1 MKTQMLRTLCMGLTL
16 LVGWSCTKERSCPN
30 PGERSE
36 NAIAEARACYE
47 STAAPLT
54 KTVAG
59 REVPIKPLPGT
70 MAPLWDRAVAV
81 VSSDGTS
88 WVDVP
93 IEAAITYTAV
103 RGGLHD
109 HEEGES
115 CGHDHSPVQTVQKL
129 SVYTAADGGQQLS
142 VVTIVPEPDCTV
154 DAAGFSSAT
163 GLAGFS
169 GFASWHDL
177 AGNLIRVAGYEQGTK
192 TACVEATGD
201 NRTEIGALVG
211 NTILYPYK
219 NNLTSSVVITKA
231 GWCNICGKSS
241 CKYPNDMNEHCLLC
255 GQYDPKNRPWE
266 KSECICARCS
276 TCGRRV
282 TDPSKGA
289 VTCTCGNNFT
299 PAVCKICGELV
310 CIHLFNANKSDTPV
324 PVHDPVTAH
333 SAMFDEFFGPRYS
346 SDLIRMMKLTD
357 QMIDRDY
364 RYQGNEYIHGMY
376 VLEDGALQSAVRAE
390 ARAKMRNHFIRY
402 VKGFVLSRD
411 LSSLAEGLHPVLDS
425 YVDIQTKTEIL
436 NYYSYLPPIQIV
448 HGMNTS
454 PYVHNPTPCM
464 EALKYIYTELLNMN
478 VSTSE
483 TELGALFDAWEKR
496 AQGGLV
502 DPFI

>member
-1 MKTQMLRTLCMGLTL
+1 MKTLQICCIGLAL
-16 LVGWSCTKERSCPN
+16 VVGWSCTKERPYSDPS
-30 PGERSE
+30 ERSE
-36 NAIAEARACYE
+36 HAIAEARACYE

-59 REVPIKPLPGT
+59 REVPIKPLPGE
-70 MAPLWDRAVAV
+70 MVPLWERAVAV

-103 RGGLHD
+103 RGGLQD
-109 HEEGES
+109 HEEGET
-115 CGHDHSPVQTVQKL
+115 CGHDHSAVQTVQKL
-129 SVYTAADGGQQLS
+129 SVYTAADGDRQLS
-142 VVTIVPEPDCTV
+142 VVTIVPEPDCMV
-154 DAAGFSSAT
+154 DVTGFSSAT

-177 AGNLIRVAGYEQGTK
+177 AGRLLRVAGYEQGTK
-192 TACVEATGD
+192 TTCVEITDA
-201 NRTEIGALVG
+201 NWAEIGAVVG
-211 NTILYPYK
+211 NTVLYSQEVGC
-219 NNLTSSVVITKA
+219 NLSSIMTKA
-231 GWCNICGKSS
+231 GGNCSYCGKSN
-241 CKYPNDMNEHCLLC
+241 CPKANQMAHHCMTCRKYDSYLEPFD
-255 GQYDPKNRPWE
+255 
-266 KSECICARCS
+266 SECICARCG
-276 TCGRRV
+276 TCGRRF
-282 TDPSKGA
+282 KGTGGMT

-310 CIHLFNANKSDTPV
+310 CIHLFSADKSDTPV

-333 SAMFDEFFGPRYS
+333 SAMFDEFFGSRYS

>member
-1 MKTQMLRTLCMGLTL
+1 MKTLRMFCLGLAL
-16 LVGWSCTKERSCPN
+16 LAGWSCTKERSCPN

-36 NAIAEARACYE
+36 NAIAEARAYYE

-59 REVPIKPLPGT
+59 QEVPIKPLPGT

-115 CGHDHSPVQTVQKL
+115 CGHDHSAVQTVQKL
-129 SVYTAADGGQQLS
+129 SVYAATDGGRQLS
-142 VVTIVPEPDCTV
+142 VVTIVPEPDCMV
-154 DAAGFSSAT
+154 DVTGFSSAT

-201 NRTEIGALVG
+201 NRTEIGAVVG
-211 NTILYPYK
+211 NTILYPEAT
-219 NNLTSSVVITKA
+219 NACITKA
-231 GWCNICGKSS
+231 GWGACNYCHEDNCEAVNDGMQHCNVCGK
-241 CKYPNDMNEHCLLC
+241 
-255 GQYDPKNRPWE
+255 YDPPAYPW
-266 KSECICARCS
+266 KSKCICARCS

-282 TDPSKGA
+282 KATGMT

-310 CIHLFNANKSDTPV
+310 CIHLFNANKSDTPAPV
-324 PVHDPVTAH
+324 PDPVTAH
-333 SAMFDEFFGPRYS
+333 SAMFDEFFGSRYS

-364 RYQGNEYIHGMY
+364 RHRGEEYIHGMY

-402 VKGFVLSRD
+402 VRGFTQSRD

-464 EALKYIYTELLNMN
+464 EALKYIYTELLKMN
-478 VSTSE
+478 ASTSE
-483 TELGALFDAWEKR
+483 TELGVLFDAWEKR
-496 AQGGLV
+496 AQGGGDLFEPV
-502 DPFI
+502 L

>member
-1 MKTQMLRTLCMGLTL
+1 MKTLRIFYLGLVL
-16 LVGWSCTKERSCPN
+16 LAGWSCTKERSYSDP
-30 PGERSE
+30 SE
-36 NAIAEARACYE
+36 GSANTIAEARACYE
-47 STAAPLT
+47 STAAQLT

-81 VSSDGTS
+81 VSSGGTS
-88 WVDVP
+88 RVDVP
-93 IEAAITYTAV
+93 IEAAITYMAV

-109 HEEGES
+109 HEEGEET
-115 CGHDHSPVQTVQKL
+115 CGHDHSAVQTVQKL
-129 SVYTAADGGQQLS
+129 SVYTATDGGRQLS
-142 VVTIVPEPDCTV
+142 VVTIVPEPDCMV
-154 DAAGFSSAT
+154 DVTGFSSAT

-177 AGNLIRVAGYEQGTK
+177 AGRLLRVAGYEQGTK
-192 TACVEATGD
+192 TTCVEVTGD
-201 NRTEIGALVG
+201 NWAEIGAVVG
-211 NTILYPYK
+211 DVILYPEANVK
-219 NNLTSSVVITKA
+219 PDFAITKA
-231 GWCNICGKSS
+231 GGDKCSICKQDCKAKGDRSKHCMMCN
-241 CKYPNDMNEHCLLC
+241 
-255 GQYDPKNRPWE
+255 QYDDYMYPFDSK
-266 KSECICARCS
+266 CACARCS
-276 TCGRRV
+276 TCGRRF
-282 TDPSKGA
+282 KGTGGMT

-310 CIHLFNANKSDTPV
+310 CIHLFSADKSDTPV

-333 SAMFDEFFGPRYS
+333 SAMFDEFFGSRYS

-464 EALKYIYTELLNMN
+464 EALKYIYTELLNVN

>member
-1 MKTQMLRTLCMGLTL
+1 MKTLQICCIGLAL
-16 LVGWSCTKERSCPN
+16 VVGWSCTKERPYSDPS
-30 PGERSE
+30 ERSE
-36 NAIAEARACYE
+36 HAIAEARACYE

-59 REVPIKPLPGT
+59 REVPIKPLPGE
-70 MAPLWDRAVAV
+70 MVPLWERAVAV
-81 VSSDGTS
+81 VLSDGTS

-109 HEEGES
+109 HEEGET
-115 CGHDHSPVQTVQKL
+115 CGQDHSAVQAIQKL
-129 SVYTAADGGQQLS
+129 SVYTAADGGRQLS
-142 VVTIVPEPDCTV
+142 VVTIVPKPDCMMDVT
-154 DAAGFSSAT
+154 GFSSAT

-177 AGNLIRVAGYEQGTK
+177 AANLIRVAGYEHGVK
-192 TACVEATGD
+192 TTCVEATGAD
-201 NRTEIGALVG
+201 WAEIGAVVG
-211 NTILYPYK
+211 NTILYPYQI
-219 NNLTSSVVITKA
+219 NSISSIVITKA
-231 GWCNICGKSS
+231 GWCNICGESD
-241 CKYPNDMNEHCLLC
+241 CANPNDMGKHCLLC
-255 GQYDPKNRPWE
+255 GKYDPKNEPWE
-266 KSECICARCS
+266 KSECICARCG
-276 TCGRRV
+276 TCGRRF
-282 TDPSKGA
+282 KGTGGMT

-310 CIHLFNANKSDTPV
+310 CIHLFSADKSDTPV

-333 SAMFDEFFGPRYS
+333 SAMFDEFFGSRYS

-483 TELGALFDAWEKR
+483 TELGALFDAWERK
-496 AQGGLV
+496 ATGGLV
-502 DPFI
+502 VDPFL